1 MGNIVGWG
9 GGCRDM
15 ERGNTAPLCTPQRN
29 SDVLGP
35 PHDSP
40 DCLLQSAGGG
50 AASLLPLMPPLPTL
64 LLSQIG
70 QIQALLVGNCGGGSG
85 GGGGGGGGGSI
96 LRARLCKCGD
106 GRGGDSGGGW
116 VDAGTAASVWTVQ
129 TFV

>member
-1 MGNIVGWG
+1 
-9 GGCRDM
+9 
-15 ERGNTAPLCTPQRN
+15 
-29 SDVLGP
+29 
-35 PHDSP
+35 
-40 DCLLQSAGGG
+40 
-50 AASLLPLMPPLPTL
+50 MPPLPTL